1 MVIGGVSQINRA
13 LFDADDM
20 KLFSAMPVGAKT
32 LYVSKLLTI
41 YAGQILFALLTIL
54 PVNITIAVH
63 SPQPAWY
70 YLMTAAAC
78 VLLPLIS
85 IAVASLLALPYNAVK
100 QFLKPRFLLNFIIV
114 TAITAALFYLYA
126 MLLGAVKEMLLGD
139 ELKYFFNERVMDFL
153 QSFANV
159 LYPGKWLANFML
171 KRERLFSGLGILI
184 MLIVC
189 LILSMTM
196 IRAIPDPRV
205 AVAHCG
211 RRKLYLSQT

>member
-1 MVIGGVSQINRA
+1 MDYILAPSI
-13 LFDADDM
+13 LSADFKVLGEQM
-20 KLFSAMPVGAKT
+20 KLTV
-32 LYVSKLLTI
+32 
-41 YAGQILFALLTIL
+41 
-54 PVNITIAVH
+54 
-63 SPQPAWY
+63 
-70 YLMTAAAC
+70 MTAAAC

-153 QSFANV
+153 QSFASV

-171 KRERLFSGLGILI
+171 KRERLFSGLGPHEYVTTK
-184 MLIVC
+184 MKEGK
-189 LILSMTM
+189 
-196 IRAIPDPRV
+196 AIIALCGDDFAGFTYIGKKTEFTGCHQGMRYRLEQTEDPE
-205 AVAHCG
+205 G
-211 RRKLYLSQT
+211 GKKLLRSPFF